1 MSRLKAQ
8 FKYASL
14 KKIEAKV
21 PNTRKANK
29 SDSKDIFDWRNDE
42 LTKQMSHTTDLVEWD
57 GHSGWFASSL
67 TNPNRL
73 LVMCVKM
80 KIQMKK
86 SQ

>member
-14 KKIEAKV
+14 KES
-21 PNTRKANK
+21 N
-29 SDSKDIFDWRNDE
+29 SKDILDRRNDE
-42 LTKQMSHTTDLVEWD
+42 LTRQMSHTTDLVEWD